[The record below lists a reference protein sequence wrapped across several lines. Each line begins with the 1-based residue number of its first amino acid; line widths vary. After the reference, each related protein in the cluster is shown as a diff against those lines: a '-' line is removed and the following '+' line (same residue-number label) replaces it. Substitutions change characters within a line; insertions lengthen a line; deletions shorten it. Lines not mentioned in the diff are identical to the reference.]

1 MKKSND
7 TIGNRTR
14 DLPACSTVPQP
25 TALPRA
31 PQHAM
36 YLPECKYSIKP
47 GVTEKNILAV
57 HSTLMISRNYIDL
70 LTVQRTVLV
79 QLLTVIQSG

>member
-1 MKKSND
+1 
-7 TIGNRTR
+7 
-14 DLPACSTVPQP
+14 
-25 TALPRA
+25 
-31 PQHAM
+31 M